1 MKIPHSKG
9 MRRTLECLKGT
20 GLPYEIKT
28 GGSHFKVYVAGK
40 MVGVLSYCG
49 NSGTGR
55 DTREIEN
62 RIRQRAD
69 EIRRGNEHA
78 LRALECS

>member
-1 MKIPHSKG
+1 MKVPHSKG

-20 GLPYEIKT
+20 GLPFEIKP

-49 NSGTGR
+49 NSGARR
-55 DTREIEN
+55 DTREIET
-62 RIRQRAD
+62 RIRQRA
-69 EIRRGNEHA
+69 EELQHA
-78 LRALECS
+78 HN